1 MSVVIRDIDKPRDC
15 DYCHFQTDSYCHV
28 LLSYINVEHGVD
40 TRCPIIEINEYTMKN
55 GHKVVV
61 ADTPQTEI
69 LVKTPQKSRDSHEID
84 TPQTESTGSPIGDYR
99 DGVGAWRTD
108 CDRFVVTDD
117 EGTKAYLCMGCP
129 NTDCPWG

>member
-61 ADTPQTEI
+61 ADTTQTRICDTCKYRSSNVFGNWCVGRGTCDRYEA
-69 LVKTPQKSRDSHEID
+69 D
-84 TPQTESTGSPIGDYR
+84 TPQT
-99 DGVGAWRTD
+99 D
-108 CDRFVVTDD
+108 C
-117 EGTKAYLCMGCP
+117 G
-129 NTDCPWG
+129 WGEVNE

>member
-61 ADTPQTEI
+61 ANTPQTEEYDF
-69 LVKTPQKSRDSHEID
+69 RDEQEYND
-84 TPQTESTGSPIGDYR
+84 RWD
-99 DGVGAWRTD
+99 TD
-108 CDRFVVTDD
+108 CGWG
-117 EGTKAYLCMGCP
+117 EP
-129 NTDCPWG
+129 ND

>member
-61 ADTPQTEI
+61 ADTPQTDCKGCEHWKYI
-69 LVKTPQKSRDSHEID
+69 AHEWQCETVKCQKTPQ
-84 TPQTESTGSPIGDYR
+84 
-99 DGVGAWRTD
+99 TD
-108 CDRFVVTDD
+108 C
-117 EGTKAYLCMGCP
+117 GWK
-129 NTDCPWG
+129 

>member
-1 MSVVIRDIDKPRDC
+1 MSVVIRGIDKPRDC

-61 ADTPQTEI
+61 ADTPQTERGYMWTCP
-69 LVKTPQKSRDSHEID
+69 KCGTENHSDFKKCPCCGY
-84 TPQTESTGSPIGDYR
+84 TPQTERS
-99 DGVGAWRTD
+99 
-108 CDRFVVTDD
+108 
-117 EGTKAYLCMGCP
+117 E
-129 NTDCPWG
+129 

>member
-61 ADTPQTEI
+61 ADTPQTDCETCKYGEDKHRYAHI
-69 LVKTPQKSRDSHEID
+69 CNECGVGINNYTPQ
-84 TPQTESTGSPIGDYR
+84 
-99 DGVGAWRTD
+99 
-108 CDRFVVTDD
+108 
-117 EGTKAYLCMGCP
+117 
-129 NTDCPWG
+129 TDCPWK

>member
-61 ADTPQTEI
+61 ADTPQTDCETCRHYKLACELFSEVCKYEPI
-69 LVKTPQKSRDSHEID
+69 TQTETQNSNLTFD
-84 TPQTESTGSPIGDYR
+84 TPQT
-99 DGVGAWRTD
+99 D
-108 CDRFVVTDD
+108 CQ
-117 EGTKAYLCMGCP
+117 
-129 NTDCPWG
+129 W

>member
-61 ADTPQTEI
+61 ADTPQKE
-69 LVKTPQKSRDSHEID
+69 KERAS
-84 TPQTESTGSPIGDYR
+84 
-99 DGVGAWRTD
+99 DG
-108 CDRFVVTDD
+108 
-117 EGTKAYLCMGCP
+117 
-129 NTDCPWG
+129 

>member
-61 ADTPQTEI
+61 ADTPQTECDTACPYWDDRAATC
-69 LVKTPQKSRDSHEID
+69 LRLGNCPTLKD
-84 TPQTESTGSPIGDYR
+84 TPQT
-99 DGVGAWRTD
+99 D
-108 CDRFVVTDD
+108 CGWG
-117 EGTKAYLCMGCP
+117 EP
-129 NTDCPWG
+129 NERVDC

>member
-55 GHKVVV
+55 EHKVVV
-61 ADTPQTEI
+61 A
-69 LVKTPQKSRDSHEID
+69 D

-99 DGVGAWRTD
+99 DGVGAWQTDKLTEEKFDTMIAKGLLGQTD
-108 CDRFVVTDD
+108 CSWR
-117 EGTKAYLCMGCP
+117 EP
-129 NTDCPWG
+129 ND